1 MSTVRGS
8 LRGGSVG
15 APDVD
20 LPAPLRKKMEERSGS
35 DGGRS
40 VDYKPSDRDP
50 TLSRPP
56 RPRIG
61 HRASS
66 SRVSAVVRAGC
77 AAAALFAAFATGCG
91 GHARTAGTILF
102 QSDRSGRAARGVHK
116 LGPGRQSDR
125 GMGGRSSVASATPV
139 LGGRVGV
146 ARVSRR
152 LPPAGAARAA
162 PAWGC
167 REGLGDRRAAARTLD
182 SAPAG
187 SEAGVHAGRP
197 AASVC
202 VQPSSARRRA

>member
-61 HRASS
+61 QRASS

-102 QSDRSGRAARGVHK
+102 QSDRSGRAAVYAVREDGSRLTK
-116 LGPGRQSDR
+116 LLDLPEEAEVIWMRDGTKALVLAYPSY
-125 GMGGRSSVASATPV
+125 VFTP
-139 LGGRVGV
+139 
-146 ARVSRR
+146 
-152 LPPAGAARAA
+152 
-162 PAWGC
+162 
-167 REGLGDRRAAARTLD
+167 
-182 SAPAG
+182 
-187 SEAGVHAGRP
+187 
-197 AASVC
+197 
-202 VQPSSARRRA
+202 